1 MTIQKNKSGQIEIKT
16 KKALIIIDEKVKI
29 NDVDLE
35 GAGEYEIGEVA
46 VEGIDDDTYIL
57 QAEDISIGLVNFRR
71 KISKEIVEK
80 LSNTSVLIAK
90 INGHIDEMV
99 EQVGQIEPNIIVYIG
114 GKDEREKLEKTGAG
128 AELVESL
135 KISKPDIT
143 ENEKTYFIES
153 ADGER
158 AKEN

>member
-1 MTIQKNKSGQIEIKT
+1 MTIQKNKLGQIEIKT
-16 KKALIIIDEKVKI
+16 KKALILIGEKVKI

-57 QAEDISIGLVNFRR
+57 QAEDISIGLVNFHR

-90 INGHIDEMV
+90 INGHIDEMI

-114 GKDEREKLEKTGAG
+114 GKDEREKLEKAGAG

-153 ADGER
+153 ADGET